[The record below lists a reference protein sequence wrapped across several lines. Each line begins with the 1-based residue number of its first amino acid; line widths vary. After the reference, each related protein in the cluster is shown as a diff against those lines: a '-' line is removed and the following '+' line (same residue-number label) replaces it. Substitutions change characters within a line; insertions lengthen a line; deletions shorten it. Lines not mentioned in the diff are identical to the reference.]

1 MKPMSLTTPESIARE
16 YGGNKKKIAEAARMG
31 LLDPTAAVM
40 AGMFIDKM
48 RAAAAAEQA
57 QDTTVAQDILGG
69 GLGALPTPPQQQTP
83 PMPAQTA
90 MQAQQAQ
97 PQAAPV
103 RPELMQGVA
112 ALPADNIGE
121 YAGGGIVAFADR
133 GLVDEDEIRRATA
146 MHEYVKGRGYSNP
159 EDFVVPVDTG
169 MEAFDIFEPRRQIRS
184 NPFAPDFTMGP
195 RTPQERL
202 AAQLAFPPSAIG
214 TAAKEKP
221 PSMEIPSR
229 TGKSRNRLI
238 DPEFRTSD
246 PAKIAKAKLDILQG
260 ELATQQQIAAA
271 AKDPADKARAEA
283 NIKEIQRE
291 ISIASKGLKGGKAA
305 PSAAKP
311 ASDIVQLS
319 PDDPRA
325 KALYDQR
332 MRRDAGVEGLPPDY
346 VGQARRITE
355 GVYPVSEKPTE
366 LTVDTAFE
374 QSKQFLD
381 KAGVDLN
388 VFKKQRE
395 DIEEERRGMAKD
407 KKQAGALR
415 ILEAAAGI
423 LSGESQYGM
432 VNIGKG
438 LAPAVQGLG
447 SDIKEFQ
454 KNERALRA
462 AKRQLDVDE
471 QKFNLTRASDAQA
484 QMLKSQE
491 RVDKYN
497 QNKAGLIGD
506 ITKSLISTAGS
517 KEVAEVYTKGYKE
530 LEEMRQK
537 APPDIVKLSDRL
549 KADMPGKSERER
561 LEAAADILYPG
572 RGLSAIIGAESKAS
586 QAIEEQFQNELFAD
600 KKLRETNTKARNGD
614 PAAQKEID
622 AVKERIRRGVYKN
635 LPALSSARG
644 GAGVPGVTTQT
655 GMAPPPAAVEQ
666 LRANDTPQMRAYFD
680 QTFGQGAAARAL
692 GR

>member
-1 MKPMSLTTPESIARE
+1 MSLTTPESIARE

-48 RAAAAAEQA
+48 RAAATAEQA

-83 PMPAQTA
+83 PMPAQAA

-133 GLVDEDEIRRATA
+133 GLVEDEDFI
-146 MHEYVKGRGYSNP
+146 GRIAERGVPPDDQFPYGYRE
-159 EDFVVPVDTG
+159 EDFGPQD
-169 MEAFDIFEPRRQIRS
+169 RRQIRS

-214 TAAKEKP
+214 TAVKEAP
-221 PSMEIPSR
+221 PDLTIPSR
-229 TGKSRNRLI
+229 GSSKARNRLI

-246 PAKIAKAKLDILQG
+246 PAKIARAKLDILQG

-291 ISIASKGLKGGKAA
+291 ISIASRGKVA

-332 MRRDAGVEGLPPDY
+332 MRRDAGAEGVPPDY

-355 GVYPVSEKPTE
+355 GVYPASEKPTE

-374 QSKQFLD
+374 QSKKFLD
-381 KAGVDLN
+381 KAGVDLE

-395 DIEEERRGMAKD
+395 DIAEERRGYEKD

-462 AKRQLDVDE
+462 AERQLAMDE

-484 QMLKSQE
+484 QMLKSQD
-491 RVDKYN
+491 RVMEYN
-497 QNKAGLIGD
+497 KNKANLIGD
-506 ITKSLISTAGS
+506 LTKSFISVAGQ
-517 KEVAEVYTKGYKE
+517 KDVAKIYTEGYKE

-537 APPDIVKLSDRL
+537 APPDIVKLADRL
-549 KADMPGKSERER
+549 KTDMPGKSERER

-586 QAIEEQFQNELFAD
+586 QAINEQFANELFTD
-600 KKLRETNTKARNGD
+600 KKLQETFKKANAGD

-622 AVKERIRRGVYKN
+622 AVMARIRARVYKN

-644 GAGVPGVTTQT
+644 GADVPGVT
-655 GMAPPPAAVEQ
+655 PPPGQFSVTAPNGTTYYFPNKEQ
-666 LRANDTPQMRAYFD
+666 ADAFKAQI
-680 QTFGQGAAARAL
+680 GG
-692 GR
+692 